1 MKNIFKKLFSKSMVS
16 LVLVW
21 LAAVSV
27 ASAQTGESALEE
39 MASNDTFL
47 WMILVLEGLLIT
59 IGLILI
65 VVILKMNH
73 ILFGQAVAEAEE
85 AVAAPGIFAEWWQK
99 LTDIVPVDKE
109 EEVMTDHEYD
119 GIIELDNNLPPWWKM
134 LFNASIVFAAVYIG
148 YYHFSDAGPSSQ
160 EEYIAEM
167 RQAEA
172 EVSAYMAQRANAVDE
187 LNVVTV
193 EEEAALAEGK
203 KIFDANCAAC
213 HGREGQGGVGP
224 NVTDNYWI
232 HGGDI
237 KDVFKTIKYG
247 VPAKGMIP
255 WKSQLSPSQMQK
267 VASYIL
273 TLVGTDPA
281 NPKEPQGEYYAPA
294 GKEEPTNIS
303 DNESEANKQNLSL
316 RQ

>member
-1 MKNIFKKLFSKSMVS
+1 MKDIFKKLYSKSMAS
-16 LVLVW
+16 LALVW

-27 ASAQTGESALEE
+27 ANAQGEPSALEE
-39 MASNDTFL
+39 IASNDTFL
-47 WMILVLEGLLIT
+47 WTILVLEAILIM
-59 IGLILI
+59 IGLVLI
-65 VVILKMNH
+65 VVILKMNQ
-73 ILFGQAVAEAEE
+73 ILFGKAEVEQEE
-85 AVAAPGIFAEWWQK
+85 KVAAPSMLAVLIQK
-99 LTDIVPVDKE
+99 LTDVVPVDKE

-134 LFNASIVFAAVYIG
+134 MFNVSIMFAAIYIG
-148 YYHFSDAGPSSQ
+148 YYHFSDAGPSSEQ
-160 EEYIAEM
+160 EYIAEM
-167 RQAEA
+167 KQAEA
-172 EVSAYMAQRANAVDE
+172 DVAAYMAQKANSIDE
-187 LNVVTV
+187 LNVVV
-193 EEEAALAEGK
+193 VDEAGALAEGK

-213 HGREGQGGVGP
+213 HGMEGQGGVGP
-224 NVTDNYWI
+224 NMTDNYWI
-232 HGGDI
+232 HGGDV

-247 VPAKGMIP
+247 VPSKGMIP

-281 NPKEPQGEYYAPA
+281 NPKEPQGDFYAPA

-303 DNESEANKQNLSL
+303 DTKDKTNEQNLSL